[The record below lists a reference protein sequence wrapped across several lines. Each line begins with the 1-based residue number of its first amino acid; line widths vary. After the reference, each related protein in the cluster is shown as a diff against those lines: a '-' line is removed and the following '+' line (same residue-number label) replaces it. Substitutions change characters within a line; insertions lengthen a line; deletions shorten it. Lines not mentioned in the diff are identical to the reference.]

1 MAEQQGQFD
10 QWSQGQ
16 PISRPPT
23 YGANYGGAG
32 THTPG
37 VIERPRPNY
46 VKWGLGCTG
55 VMMVLFT
62 TGAMFALIITPVIF
76 RGLLPEQQQIW
87 MHRLPFLEAFRPTR
101 IYQNT
106 YLPTAVVDDAAAQ
119 ALLASDGAAGDGG
132 SSSDSPTIATPTP
145 NPENA
150 IALVASPTPPPP
162 TLTFTPSRVMPT
174 PVLATNTPV
183 ISTAIPTATLPPS
196 PTPPPTATAALP
208 TLPPTDVPI
217 PSAASVTGVKF
228 IQQGWNNCGP
238 ANLTQVLRKYGWQG
252 TQQDAAAALKPW
264 SEDKN
269 VSPWQMVSFVRD
281 NEPQLGLRAIFRYGG
296 TLRLLKA
303 LVANDFGVI
312 VEKGH
317 FIVGE
322 GWMGHYL
329 TIVGYDDLASIDG
342 ASGVMYGMDTNLG
355 PGTGGGGRPL
365 SYADLDSRWRQF
377 NRVFIVVYPINREGE
392 LATILGNYT
401 DEEWS
406 VRSALNTAKREAS
419 ELGGDAYSWYNIGT
433 NLTLLGQ
440 YREAAYAFDKAR
452 SLNLESRFFWY
463 QFEQYNA
470 YYHIGRFD
478 DVLDLTRVTLQS
490 ASDGRGLGLEEQ
502 HYWRGMVFAARG
514 ETDAAQT
521 EFQVTLE
528 WNKHFWPARDALE
541 QVRNGMFKPPRIAQK

>member
-1 MAEQQGQFD
+1 MAEQQGQLD
-10 QWSQGQ
+10 QWAKAQ
-16 PISRPPT
+16 PISRPPA
-23 YGANYGGAG
+23 YG
-32 THTPG
+32 TPYRAAE
-37 VIERPRPNY
+37 VATPERPQPNY

-55 VMMVLFT
+55 VLMVLFT
-62 TGAMFALIITPVIF
+62 IGAMFMLIITPVVF
-76 RGLLPEQQQIW
+76 RNLLPEQQAVW

-106 YLPTAVVDDAAAQ
+106 YLPTAVVDDAAVQ
-119 ALLASDGAAGDGG
+119 TLLAPESGGAANVASLGG
-132 SSSDSPTIATPTP
+132 SDPGAA
-145 NPENA
+145 NPDPGA
-150 IALVASPTPPPP
+150 AAALVASPTPLAP
-162 TLTFTPSRVMPT
+162 TVTATPSRVMPT
-174 PVLATNTPV
+174 PMLATNTPV
-183 ISTAIPTATLPPS
+183 ISTAIPTATLPAS
-196 PTPPPTATAALP
+196 ATPLPTATVALP

-217 PSAASVTGVKF
+217 PSAASATGIKF

-238 ANLTQVLRKYGWQG
+238 ANLTQVLRKYGWSG
-252 TQQDAAAALKPW
+252 TQADAAAYLKPW

-269 VSPWQMVSFVRD
+269 VSPWQMVSYVRD
-281 NEPQLGLRAIFRYGG
+281 NFEAQGLRALFRYGG
-296 TLRLLKA
+296 NLRLLKA
-303 LVANDFGVI
+303 LIANDFGVI

-329 TIVGYDDLASIDG
+329 TLVGYDDLATYDNVQ
-342 ASGVMYGMDTNLG
+342 GVMYGMDTNLG
-355 PGTGGGGRPL
+355 PGPNGGGRPFN
-365 SYADLDSRWRQF
+365 YTELDNRWRQF
-377 NRVFIVVYPINREGE
+377 NRVFIVVYPINREAE
-392 LATILGNYT
+392 LATILGNYA
-401 DEEWS
+401 DEEWA

-514 ETDAAQT
+514 DAAAAEQ

-528 WNKHFWPARDALE
+528 WNKYFWPARDALE
-541 QVRNGMFKPPRIAQK
+541 QVRNGAFRAPSIGQ